1 MRLTIYGKNITTKNG
16 NSFIKY
22 TSRITDKSGKEYPVQ
37 VKFKKSCTKLTSDL
51 LPCVIEVGKDECSL
65 ATEHYTSNEEDRIA
79 YTLWLSGYKVTDEAV
94 VDHSMDEF
102 F

>member
-1 MRLTIYGKNITTKNG
+1 MKLTIYGKTISAKNG

-22 TSRITDKSGKEYPVQ
+22 TSRITDNAGKEYSVQ
-37 VKFKKSCTKLTSDL
+37 VKFKKGCTQITKDQ
-51 LPCVIEVGKDECSL
+51 LPCVIEVDKSECSL

-79 YTLWLSGYKVTDEAV
+79 YTLWLSGYKLTDEKV
-94 VDHSMDEF
+94 IDRSMDNF